1 MDRKSF
7 AIGVLAVIAM
17 VLFIAQFMPVRPA
30 MANDTVGDRD
40 YQMTTARS
48 VKGGDALYVFQ
59 RRSGLVAVFSWDAV
73 DRRVKLRSVRSV
85 NDAILQ

>member
-7 AIGVLAVIAM
+7 AFGVLAVIAM
-17 VLFIAQFMPVRPA
+17 VLFIAQFLPVRQA

-48 VKGGDALYVFQ
+48 VKGGEALYVFHH
-59 RRSGLVAVFSWDAV
+59 RSGMVGVFSWDAV
-73 DRRVKLRSVRSV
+73 DRRVKLRAVRSV